1 MYLIKMRKFINSL
14 IFKILVLLS
23 NLINLAI
30 AFFPFFSISM
40 KRRKLLSLLSI
51 FCLSLVLTISCSQ
64 TPQTNESATTET
76 PNTTTNPQSPPIVIG
91 YSNWAGWWP
100 WAIAESEGLFTKNG
114 ANVELKWFDGY
125 LASMEAFAAGQLDG
139 NCQTLN
145 DTISFAGSS
154 VNGQVAV
161 LVNDNSAGNDKIIVT
176 KDINKVEDLRGKKV
190 AVEEGVVDDFL
201 LTLALEEAG
210 MSRDDVE
217 IVNLETGAAAAAF
230 ASGQTDAVGAFPP
243 FWLTALKREGSKE
256 LISSKDF
263 PGAIP
268 DLLVVSQKL
277 IDEQPEQVQ
286 ALVNTWFDIIDF
298 MAKNPEK
305 ADEIMAKR
313 ADVTVEEL
321 QLLKEGTKIFTIE
334 ENLEAFSDGDSM
346 KHMPFAAKKMSQFM
360 LDVGFIESE
369 PDLTKILSDR
379 FIKAYAESK

>member
-1 MYLIKMRKFINSL
+1 
-14 IFKILVLLS
+14 
-23 NLINLAI
+23 
-30 AFFPFFSISM
+30 M
-40 KRRKLLSLLSI
+40 KRRKLLSLLTV

-64 TPQTNESATTET
+64 TPKSTDSAQIDITGTKANSNAPT
-76 PNTTTNPQSPPIVIG
+76 IVIG

-100 WAIAESEGLFTKNG
+100 WAIAESEGLFAKNG

-125 LASMEAFAAGQLDG
+125 LESMEAFAAGKLDG

-145 DTISFAGSS
+145 DTISFAGSA
-154 VNGQVAV
+154 VNGEVAV

-176 KDINKVEDLRGKKV
+176 KDINKVEDLKGKKV

-201 LTLALEEAG
+201 LTLALQEKG

-230 ASGQTDAVGAFPP
+230 ASGKTDAVGAFPP

-256 LISSKDF
+256 LITSKEF

-286 ALVNTWFDIIDF
+286 ALVNTWFDILAF
-298 MAKNPEK
+298 MAENPQK
-305 ADEIMAKR
+305 ADEIMAQR

-321 QLLKEGTKIFTIE
+321 QQLKSGTKIFTLE
-334 ENLEAFSDGDSM
+334 ENLEAFSDGNNM
-346 KHMPFAAKKMSQFM
+346 KHMPFAAQKMSKFM

-369 PDLTKILSDR
+369 PDLTKILDSQ
-379 FIKAYAESK
+379 FVKAYANNK

>member
-1 MYLIKMRKFINSL
+1 MTKRNFLSL
-14 IFKILVLLS
+14 CAV
-23 NLINLAI
+23 
-30 AFFPFFSISM
+30 FF
-40 KRRKLLSLLSI
+40 LSLL
-51 FCLSLVLTISCSQ
+51 VAVSCSRS
-64 TPQTNESATTET
+64 PES
-76 PNTTTNPQSPPIVIG
+76 NPTDTDASSPASSAPIVIG

-100 WAIAESEGLFTKNG
+100 WAIAEEEGLFAKND

-125 LASMEAFAAGQLDG
+125 LESMNALAAGQIDG

-145 DTISFAGSS
+145 DTISFAGDA
-154 VNGQVAV
+154 VDGEVAV

-176 KDINKVEDLRGKKV
+176 EDINSIEDLKGKEV
-190 AVEEGVVDDFL
+190 AVEEGLVDDFL

-210 MSRDDVE
+210 MSREDVK

-230 ASGQTDAVGAFPP
+230 AAGQTDAVGAFPP

-268 DLLVVSQKL
+268 DLLVVTQKL

-286 ALVNTWFDIIDF
+286 ALINTWFDILEF
-298 MAKNPEK
+298 MEENPEK

-321 QLLKEGTKIFTIE
+321 QLFKEGTQMFTLE
-334 ENLEAFSDGDSM
+334 DNLEAFSPGDSM
-346 KHMPFAAKKMSQFM
+346 KHMPYAAEKMAKFM
-360 LDVGFIESE
+360 VDVGFIEE
-369 PDLTKILSDR
+369 APDLEKILDNQ
-379 FIKAYAESK
+379 FVKAYAES

>member
-1 MYLIKMRKFINSL
+1 
-14 IFKILVLLS
+14 
-23 NLINLAI
+23 
-30 AFFPFFSISM
+30 M
-40 KRRKLLSLLSI
+40 KRRKLFSLFTV

-64 TPQTNESATTET
+64 APQNNTDDNAATTPDSGSEK
-76 PNTTTNPQSPPIVIG
+76 IVLG
-91 YSNWAGWWP
+91 YSSWAGWWP
-100 WAIAESEGLFTKNG
+100 WAIAESEGLFEKNG
-114 ANVELKWFDGY
+114 ANVELRWFDGY

-176 KDINKVEDLRGKKV
+176 EDINTIEDLKGKKV

-201 LTLALEEAG
+201 LTLALEENG

-256 LISSKDF
+256 LISSQEF

-277 IDEQPEQVQ
+277 IDEQPDRVQ
-286 ALVNTWFDIIDF
+286 ALVNTWFDILNF
-298 MAKNPEK
+298 MEQNPEK

-313 ADVTVEEL
+313 ANVTVEEL
-321 QLLKEGTKIFTIE
+321 ELFKEGTKIFTIV

-346 KHMPFAAKKMSQFM
+346 KNMPFAAKRMAQFM
-360 LDVGFIESE
+360 LDVGFIESA
-369 PDLTKILSDR
+369 PDLTKIFDNR
-379 FIKAYAESK
+379 FVKAYAESQE